1 MEEQNRRWYDNN
13 ADMLLILDILKNQP
27 DELIDNLAENIMSFS
42 NIIRQN
48 IEEMSEEEPVSIGKE
63 RILGY
68 YKSFQRRRWY
78 DNNWTLLSIVNILST
93 LPDNDFENIIQGVKD
108 LMKEMRL
115 L

>member
-1 MEEQNRRWYDNN
+1 MEELNKRWYDNN
-13 ADMLLILDILKNQP
+13 KDMTMILDVLKNQP
-27 DELIDNLAENIMSFS
+27 NELIDNLAENIMTFS

-48 IEEMSEEEPVSIGKE
+48 IDEMTIEEPISIGKQ

-93 LPDNDFENIIQGVKD
+93 LPKNDFENIIQGVKD
-108 LMKEMRL
+108 LMKDMKL

>member
-1 MEEQNRRWYDNN
+1 MEEFNKRWYDDNK
-13 ADMLLILDILKNQP
+13 DMIMILDVLKNQP
-27 DELIDNLAENIMSFS
+27 DELIDNLAENIMNFS

-48 IEEMSEEEPVSIGKE
+48 IEEMTVEEPISIGKK

-93 LPDNDFENIIQGVKD
+93 LPENDFENIIQGVKE
-108 LMKEMRL
+108 LMRDMKL